1 MHFVLAIAQP
11 AQPFVSIPFFSPEC
25 ALISSPH
32 FFHAS
37 PQRPSRTLTP
47 SFMHFVLAI
56 AQLAQP
62 FVSISF
68 FSPECAL
75 TSSPHFSHAAPQR
88 PSRTLTPS
96 LMHFTLAIAHLAQP
110 PSFFSSSP
118 AAHSFHSFLHLPSP
132 HALHLGDR
140 ASR

>member
-11 AQPFVSIPFFSPEC
+11 AQPSVSISFFSPEC
-25 ALISSPH
+25 ALTSSPH
-32 FFHAS
+32 FSHAS

-56 AQLAQP
+56 AQLAKP

-75 TSSPHFSHAAPQR
+75 TSSPHFSHTAPQR

-96 LMHFTLAIAHLAQP
+96 LMHLILAIAHLAQP
-110 PSFFSSSP
+110 PPFFSSSP
-118 AAHSFHSFLHLPSP
+118 AAHAFHSFLHLPS
-132 HALHLGDR
+132 
-140 ASR
+140 